1 MNDGFDTTIA
11 AFETAGETP
20 RSPVDRH
27 GVSRFTVRRRLM
39 LLVTLLALPL
49 IGQTAVGLRNTEK
62 VLFSQQSFR
71 HSTPAA
77 LLLLNID
84 RDGYQAQLAA
94 ERAAA
99 LPDGPARDDELASFA
114 ENSGQTADRFAQFEE
129 HLLGLEGEE
138 QLIAEFKQYR
148 EAWLAGVQSWLDTGT
163 GDVAAIQSDFSE
175 MRDRIDQLDGLYED
189 ATNVQ
194 LDLLEHHAETEKR
207 TLLLLLA
214 LGIAACAS
222 SGWFM
227 SRSINRVVALSTKS
241 LESASIAVETAVAS
255 IERMNTATVAK
266 VEDVSSMTTSVSS
279 RVAEVGHVIDGLSGS
294 IEEIAHKTA
303 RASTVATDAALR
315 AQDTNASVAKLGESS
330 QEIGQVIEVITSIAK
345 QTNLLAL
352 NATIEAARAGEA
364 GKGFAVVAN
373 EVKELAKQTSS
384 ATDQIAERISAIQAD
399 TTRSVEAI
407 EAITDVMEE
416 ISNIQSAIAA
426 SVEEQTTATTDIA
439 RSVGYAVDSTSS
451 IAGTVQTVADQARQA
466 NPEIDATLAAAREV
480 RAIAA
485 DLRALVG

>member
-1 MNDGFDTTIA
+1 VNDGFDSTIA
-11 AFETAGETP
+11 ALEPAGGTAPAAGARP
-20 RSPVDRH
+20 RVT
-27 GVSRFTVRRRLM
+27 RFTVRRRLL
-39 LLVTLLALPL
+39 LLVTLLSLPL
-49 IGQTAVGLRNTEK
+49 VGQTAVGLRNTEK

-84 RDGYQAQLAA
+84 RDAYQAQLAA

-99 LPDGPARDDELASFA
+99 LPDGPGRDEELASFA
-114 ENSGQTADRFAQFEE
+114 ENSDQTASRFVEFET

-148 EAWLAGVQSWLDTGT
+148 EEWLTGVQGWLDTGG
-163 GDVAAIQSDFSE
+163 GDVVAIQESFSQ
-175 MRDRIDQLDGLYED
+175 MRDRIDLLDGMYED
-189 ATNVQ
+189 ATNTQ
-194 LDLLEHHAETEKR
+194 LDLLQHHAETEKR
-207 TLLLLLA
+207 TLMILLA
-214 LGIAACAS
+214 LGIAASAA

-227 SRSINRVVALSTKS
+227 ARSINGVVSASTLS
-241 LESASIAVETAVAS
+241 LESASIAVERAVAS
-255 IERMNTATVAK
+255 IERMNAATVTK
-266 VEDVSSMTTSVSS
+266 VEDVSSLTTSVSS

-315 AQDTNASVAKLGESS
+315 AQDTNASVAQLGESS

-399 TTRSVEAI
+399 TNRSVEAI

-439 RSVGYAVDSTSS
+439 RSVGYAVESTGS
-451 IAGTVQTVADQARQA
+451 IAGTVRSVADQARQA
-466 NPEIDATLAAAREV
+466 DPEIEATLDAAREV
-480 RAIAA
+480 RQIAA
-485 DLRALVG
+485 DLRSLVG